1 MYNPSESLP
10 YALKATRSSLPLP
23 RPLFFLT
30 CASTIASFLLLVFS
44 MLDLGVLSLWV
55 NPPTALITMAYHASV
70 LLVARRKRTEEEPSY
85 FFTIIVLAYLLAVMW
100 LIAFIFTVMIIAS
113 WKGNYRPESL
123 HEQGLPVTIH
133 TQQLQCF
140 LTAFEFVA
148 VGGIGLKGY
157 LIARKEG
164 VPEGW
169 RPVFDSDKVCL
180 DTWLVIIVL
189 QYSQTLCYRAI
200 SPNVLELNDPT
211 RLPRLHDSD

>member
-1 MYNPSESLP
+1 
-10 YALKATRSSLPLP
+10 
-23 RPLFFLT
+23 
-30 CASTIASFLLLVFS
+30 

-70 LLVARRKRTEEEPSY
+70 LLVARRKRTEEDPSY

-133 TQQLQCF
+133 TQQLQCV